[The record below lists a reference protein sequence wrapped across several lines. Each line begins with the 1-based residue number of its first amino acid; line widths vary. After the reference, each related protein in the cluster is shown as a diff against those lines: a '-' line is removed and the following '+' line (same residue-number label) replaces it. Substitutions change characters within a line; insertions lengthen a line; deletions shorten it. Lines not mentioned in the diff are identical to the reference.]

1 VKITIASVGK
11 PSRLLERP
19 ILEFETRA
27 ARYWKMESADV
38 SPEKAT
44 RNRPVE
50 EVRAAE
56 AERIRAAAP
65 TGTELVALTRTG
77 SAWSSR
83 DLARYLH
90 ELAVGGAAGATFI
103 VGGAYGLDP
112 GGCSGKRTGTISL
125 SALTMPHDLARF
137 VLAEQLYRAGTIVR
151 GRAISQGLIGRGCEP
166 GDPRHEGVAAIASWR
181 TTSGAT
187 GPRSLLPRPP
197 LRPGRPTAARP
208 RRSAAASTGDAL
220 PGWPEA
226 VRPSAMR
233 PPEKLA
239 RIAQGDGFFVT
250 TGQQPGL
257 FGGPS
262 TPSTRPSPPW
272 PWPARLEAVLRCA
285 GPPLFWIASDDH
297 DWDEANHTSA
307 SWTPTTRCAAR
318 PPRRARFGP
327 LHGPPDPGRSRR
339 IRFK

>member
-112 GGCSGKRTGTISL
+112 GLLREANRQISL
-125 SALTMPHDLARF
+125 SAMTMPHDLARL

-151 GRAISQGLIGRGCEP
+151 GEP
-166 GDPRHEGVAAIASWR
+166 YH
-181 TTSGAT
+181 
-187 GPRSLLPRPP
+187 
-197 LRPGRPTAARP
+197 
-208 RRSAAASTGDAL
+208 
-220 PGWPEA
+220 
-226 VRPSAMR
+226 
-233 PPEKLA
+233 K
-239 RIAQGDGFFVT
+239 
-250 TGQQPGL
+250 
-257 FGGPS
+257 GG
-262 TPSTRPSPPW
+262 
-272 PWPARLEAVLRCA
+272 
-285 GPPLFWIASDDH
+285 
-297 DWDEANHTSA
+297 
-307 SWTPTTRCAAR
+307 
-318 PPRRARFGP
+318 
-327 LHGPPDPGRSRR
+327 
-339 IRFK
+339 